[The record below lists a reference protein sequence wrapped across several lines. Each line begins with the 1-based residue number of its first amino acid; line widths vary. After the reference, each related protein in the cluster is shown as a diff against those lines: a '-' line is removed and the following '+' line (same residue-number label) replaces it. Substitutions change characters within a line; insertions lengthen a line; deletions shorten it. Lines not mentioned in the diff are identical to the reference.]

1 MSERTHEGAVLRT
14 RVNCNPI
21 AWSQSVFKA
30 FGKSKIFVER
40 PVDPIESGC
49 PDYFTWIKPE
59 EARDL
64 GTIRAQLKSRTH
76 FPTPRAFADVRNQ
89 HAANYAYNSLSAR
102 ACMWVVTED
111 NANSLGSAV

>member
-1 MSERTHEGAVLRT
+1 V
-14 RVNCNPI
+14 
-21 AWSQSVFKA
+21 SQSVFKA

-40 PVDPIESGC
+40 PVDPVESGC

-76 FPTPRAFADVRNQ
+76 FPTPRAFADVRGLLQ
-89 HAANYAYNSLSAR
+89 LR
-102 ACMWVVTED
+102 VCVLKCT
-111 NANSLGSAV
+111 